1 MIPGE
6 QGRFCNSC
14 SKTVVDFSV
23 MDDAQ
28 VQQYFIANYG
38 KQLCGRFKN
47 TQLQRITI
55 SLPQNILRI
64 RLPFW
69 KKFLVAFL
77 IIYGASFFSIDTTIA
92 GVSYTQGDT
101 ILTHTTAITNTITE
115 KKVPRILKN
124 KKKIRARRIRLECI
138 NMGAFS
144 PAPTIEIVTMGMM
157 LSSEP
162 KFPWVSDLYPITI
175 KNDSVGGAVPLSV
188 RRGRRCRH
196 PAPRGQPQSEQRGNS
211 TGSALRARQDTRGR
225 ARDCAEARLGVAR
238 GSGAL
243 SWGRHA
249 AAIARAS
256 PDAARYDP

>member
-1 MIPGE
+1 MHTISIPKPCFENWDNMIPGE

-77 IIYGASFFSIDTTIA
+77 IIYGAGFLSIDTTIA
-92 GVSYTQGDT
+92 GVSYTQLDT

-138 NMGAFS
+138 TMGAFS

-162 KFPWVSDLYPITI
+162 KFPWVSDLYPINM
-175 KNDSVGGAVPLSV
+175 KNDSVGGAVVKNNEAPIN
-188 RRGRRCRH
+188 
-196 PAPRGQPQSEQRGNS
+196 PAKDPNPKPIPAD
-211 TGSALRARQDTRGR
+211 SAFILPA
-225 ARDCAEARLGVAR
+225 V
-238 GSGAL
+238 
-243 SWGRHA
+243 
-249 AAIARAS
+249 I
-256 PDAARYDP
+256 AARRSLFSKKKTL